1 MKLLFLDIDGV
12 MTADE
17 GTINNEKLYSF
28 SSSCVEVL
36 NEILSSN
43 NVKIILTSSWR
54 TVFDVEKQCRIF
66 KENGVK
72 QLPMGQT
79 KDLGYK
85 HRNLEI
91 KNYLENRKVESFVI
105 LDDMYL
111 EGFDDNFVLIDLR
124 KGLSE
129 ENVEK
134 INEILDINFEHI

>member
-1 MKLLFLDIDGV
+1 MKFLFLDIDGV
-12 MTADE
+12 MTTDE
-17 GTINNEKLYSF
+17 GTINNQKLYSF

-36 NEILSSN
+36 NKILSTN
-43 NVKIILTSSWR
+43 NVRIILTSSWR

-66 KENGVK
+66 KENGVV

-91 KNYLENRKVESFVI
+91 KSYIENRKVESFVI

>member
-12 MTADE
+12 MTTDE
-17 GTINNEKLYSF
+17 GTINNQKLYSF
-28 SSSCVEVL
+28 SSSCVEAL
-36 NEILSSN
+36 NKILSTN
-43 NVKIILTSSWR
+43 NVRIILTSSWR

-91 KNYLENRKVESFVI
+91 KSYIENRKVESFVI

>member
-36 NEILSSN
+36 NKILSTN
-43 NVKIILTSSWR
+43 NVRIILTSSWR

-66 KENGVK
+66 KENGVV

-91 KNYLENRKVESFVI
+91 KSYLENRKVESFVI
-105 LDDMYL
+105 LDDMQI
-111 EGFDDNFVLIDLR
+111 EGFDDHFVLIDPR

-129 ENVEK
+129 EYVERV
-134 INEILDINFEHI
+134 NEILDINFEHI

>member
-12 MTADE
+12 MTTDE
-17 GTINNEKLYSF
+17 GTIDNEKLYSF
-28 SSSCVEVL
+28 SSSCVGIL

-85 HRNLEI
+85 YRNLEI
-91 KNYLENRKVESFVI
+91 KSYLENRKVESFVI
-105 LDDMYL
+105 LDDMQI
-111 EGFDDNFVLIDLR
+111 EGFDENFVLVDPR

-129 ENVEK
+129 EYVER
-134 INEILDINFEHI
+134 INEILNKNI

>member
-1 MKLLFLDIDGV
+1 MKFLFLDIDGV
-12 MTADE
+12 MTTDE
-17 GTINNEKLYSF
+17 GMINNEKLYSF

-36 NEILSSN
+36 NKILSSN
-43 NVKIILTSSWR
+43 NVRIILTSSWR

-85 HRNLEI
+85 HRNIEI

-105 LDDMYL
+105 LDDMQID
-111 EGFDDNFVLIDLR
+111 GFDDNFILIDPR
-124 KGLSE
+124 NGLSE
-129 ENVEK
+129 EHIERVNEMLN
-134 INEILDINFEHI
+134 INN

>member
-12 MTADE
+12 MTTDE
-17 GTINNEKLYSF
+17 GMINNEKLYSF

-36 NEILSSN
+36 NKILSSN
-43 NVKIILTSSWR
+43 NVRIILTSSWR

-72 QLPMGQT
+72 QLPMGQI

-85 HRNLEI
+85 YRNLEI
-91 KNYLENRKVESFVI
+91 KSYLENRKVEGFVI
-105 LDDMYL
+105 LDDMQI
-111 EGFDDNFVLIDLR
+111 EGFDDNFVLIDPR

-129 ENVEK
+129 EHVERVNEVLN
-134 INEILDINFEHI
+134 INK